1 LITKI
6 ETEIEGC
13 YELQPIIRKDQR
25 GSFTKTFHEEVF
37 KKNNLVTKFAEEYYS
52 TSRKGVLRGL
62 HFQTPPVEHEKM
74 VYCVYGEVIDV
85 AVDLRRQSS
94 TYGKYRMIN
103 LNSEKGNII
112 YIPKGMAHGFYTVS
126 DMAIIM
132 YKVTSVYVPQN
143 DLGILWNSIG
153 IPWIDKNPIMSER
166 DKNFIEFKDFKSPF

>member
-1 LITKI
+1 MITKI